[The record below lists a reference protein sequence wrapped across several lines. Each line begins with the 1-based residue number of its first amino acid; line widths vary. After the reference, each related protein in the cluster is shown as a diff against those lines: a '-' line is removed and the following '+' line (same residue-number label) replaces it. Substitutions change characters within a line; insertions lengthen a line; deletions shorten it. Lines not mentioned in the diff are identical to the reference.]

1 MVGYVAA
8 RRVAMLWRSFTV
20 LFTYSGPSHNRPPS
34 EPSTSPGQHLGSCP
48 GEVGLVYKTYI
59 DTSMIVLYIFT
70 ELV

>member
-1 MVGYVAA
+1 MVGYIDA
-8 RRVAMLWRSFTV
+8 RRVAMLWR
-20 LFTYSGPSHNRPPS
+20 SGPSHNRPPS

-59 DTSMIVLYIFT
+59 YTSMIVLYIFT